1 MTAHHSLPF
10 YRNIKL
16 KNWMIATAGALA
28 IKECVVVSTQLNQII
43 YPAGLLASILFV
55 GIAGYM
61 LGQVY
66 QRLSPAN
73 RMLAVLCSALVVVV
87 LFGDS
92 GAVHAQF
99 LLNAE
104 AFFDEGVGRFGLDD
118 SLGDLIFLI
127 FWLIRGA
134 FVIGVAIALLPAIQA
149 AREGEE
155 WRSLAKTPM
164 IVVGIV
170 LAGATA
176 VDFLTGGVGG

>member
-1 MTAHHSLPF
+1 MIKHTLPLNNF
-10 YRNIKL
+10 EL
-16 KNWMIATAGALA
+16 KDWMIAAVGVLA
-28 IKECVVVSTQLNQII
+28 IKECVVVATQLNQII

-55 GIAGYM
+55 GLSGYM

-66 QRLSPAN
+66 QKLSPSY
-73 RMLAVLCSALVVVV
+73 RMASVLCSGLLLVI
-87 LFGDS
+87 LFSDS

-99 LLNAE
+99 LQNAE
-104 AFFDEGVGRFGLDD
+104 DFFQTGVARFDLGEGLD
-118 SLGDLIFLI
+118 DLIFLI

-176 VDFLTGGVGG
+176 VDFLTKGVGG